1 MWCLCAGRVWGFAA
15 VGLDACTLLGMAV
28 RLVESGSV
36 IVSVAPL
43 LGYAHIDLDNVD
55 QD

>member
-1 MWCLCAGRVWGFAA
+1 
-15 VGLDACTLLGMAV
+15 MAV